1 MKLNITTITP
11 TIVRSGEE
19 ISTVSECIIEG
30 DNLYIVNKDKLINF
44 LKTKKD
50 NVKIIEE
57 LSKTVL
63 EGQNLKG
70 FLDKNNIPI
79 NEVCEPP
86 LKLSERMD
94 DYRRKSVY
102 LPMTSLKRAFIPGST
117 IKGILRSALLF
128 HYYLS
133 TKKEPPHRGDSK
145 KDNSPYI
152 GEDVLR
158 NENKISTDIMKYVIV
173 RDSSSINFEE
183 LRAYKI
189 QRIPHRKLWQIIIAI
204 PPQRK
209 FSIEICIK
217 KDKNYNGPDF
227 WKEFFEKD
235 PEVKLWEYLKDYSNR
250 LIDKEL
256 EILENLRRKNSGN
269 ENDGER
275 KKIFDDF
282 IKHYKKVKE
291 VMSQKDV
298 IFIPIGFGKTYYF
311 NSLGYFL
318 GSNVPIR
325 RKNVDLKFYP
335 STRWAVEIN
344 EKYYPLGWCALTRSE

>member
-50 NVKIIEE
+50 SVKIIEE
-57 LSKTVL
+57 LSKIVL
-63 EGQNLKG
+63 EGQNLKS
-70 FLDKNNIPI
+70 FLDRNNIPI

-102 LPMTSLKRAFIPGST
+102 LTMTSLKRAFIPGST
-117 IKGILRSALLF
+117 IKGILRNALLF

-133 TKKEPPHRGDSK
+133 TKKEPPHKRDSE
-145 KDNSPYI
+145 KDRSPYI

-158 NENKISTDIMKYVIV
+158 NEREISTDIMKYVIV

-183 LRAYKI
+183 LRVYKI

-217 KDKNYNGPDF
+217 KDKNYNGPEF
-227 WKEFFEKD
+227 WREFFEKD
-235 PEVKLWEYLKDYSNR
+235 PEGELWKYLKDYSNR
-250 LIDKEL
+250 LIAKEM
-256 EILENLRRKNSGN
+256 EILENLEKKNSGN

-275 KKIFDDF
+275 KKIFEDF
-282 IKHYKKVKE
+282 IKHYKKVRD
-291 VMSQKDV
+291 VMSQKDA